1 MIWLPIFL
9 PVIAA
14 LAVGFAAPRRRL
26 GAAAA
31 LAMAATAAL
40 GLWAALSGA
49 SADLAWGG
57 LLQLRFE
64 LTGAAAILIVLVPVV
79 AAPVIA
85 FATWEYADDPD
96 LRRLVGLL
104 LAFVGSM
111 ELLVAA
117 GDLVSLVIGW
127 ELVAAFSW
135 ALIAHHWRA
144 PKPPQAALEAYL
156 TVRFGGV
163 GLFIAAGAVF
173 ASTGSLNYAALA
185 GTSRPWLDVAAA
197 GLLLAAASKSAQV
210 PFSQWLFSAMEGPAP
225 VSALLHS
232 ATMVAAGAYALI
244 RLAPFFAPL
253 GWFGPTVI
261 AIGMISALA
270 GGVVASVQT
279 DFKRVLAGSTTA
291 QYGLM
296 FVAIGVASTT
306 AATAHLITHAFFK
319 SLLFLG
325 AGVALATAGTGNL
338 AHLRLGSGKRVVAV
352 FFGVGVLALAAVPP
366 LGGAFSKE
374 AILAAA
380 VDYSPWVGAGVF
392 LAGFVSAF
400 YAARLFTLAFSVV
413 GGDPGGMGSAV
424 GEGQGL
430 VGSGGSRSTA
440 RGLLSGEVWSMGL
453 LAGISVLMG
462 LLRVPAVWRRLE
474 QLSVAREAAEPFW
487 QLAVSL
493 LAIMVAFTAVRV
505 LHRRGRLLSLGLAPY
520 TQARVADWFGAPFL
534 ARRGIAEP
542 TFAFAIL
549 LRRFDD
555 RVIDMGVWGIAEP
568 TFAFAILL
576 RRFDDRVIDMGVWGI
591 ARAALRSAGRLR
603 SLDERIVD
611 GAVRGVAWATM
622 RGAAGSRT
630 ADDLGIDGAVEWIA
644 RASWWSGRQVR
655 RLQTGLTHQY
665 YVVVVVGLVLVLA
678 VTAVAT

>member
-9 PVIAA
+9 PVIAG
-14 LAVGFAAPRRRL
+14 LAAGFAVPRRGL
-26 GAAAA
+26 GAVAAF
-31 LAMAATAAL
+31 AMAATAVL

-49 SADLAWGG
+49 SANVSWGG

-64 LTGAAAILIVLVPVV
+64 LTGAAGILIVLVPVV
-79 AAPVIA
+79 AAPVIS

-96 LRRLVGLL
+96 LHRLVGLL

-117 GDLVSLVIGW
+117 GDLLSLVIGW

-135 ALIAHHWRA
+135 ALIAHHWRE
-144 PKPPQAALEAYL
+144 PKPPQAALEAYV
-156 TVRFGGV
+156 TVRLGGV
-163 GLFIAAGAVF
+163 GLFVAAGAVF
-173 ASTGSLNYAALA
+173 ASTGSLDYAALA
-185 GTSRPWLDVAAA
+185 ATGRPWLDLAAA

-261 AIGMISALA
+261 AIGLISALA
-270 GGVVASVQT
+270 GGTVASVQT

-306 AATAHLITHAFFK
+306 AASAHLITHAFFK

-325 AGVALATAGTGNL
+325 AGVSLATAGTGNL
-338 AHLRLGSGKRVVAV
+338 AQLRLGSGTRAVAV

-374 AILAAA
+374 AIVAAA
-380 VDYSPWVGAGVF
+380 VDYSPWLGAGVF
-392 LAGFVSAF
+392 LAGFMSAF
-400 YAARLFTLAFSVV
+400 YAARLFTLAFGRV
-413 GGDPGGMGSAV
+413 GDDPTGCAV
-424 GEGQGL
+424 GEGHSLPGPT
-430 VGSGGSRSTA
+430 GSRSTA
-440 RGLLSGEVWSMGL
+440 HGLLSGEVWSMGL
-453 LAGISVLMG
+453 LAGVSVLMG
-462 LLRVPAVWRRLE
+462 LLRVPAVWRELE
-474 QLSVAREAAEPFW
+474 QRSVPRAAAEPLW

-493 LAIMVAFTAVRV
+493 LAIALAFAAVRV
-505 LHRRGRLLSLGLAPY
+505 LHRRGRLLSLGLAPD
-520 TQARVADWFGAPFL
+520 TQARVADWFGAPL
-534 ARRGIAEP
+534 LTRRGLAEP
-542 TFAFAIL
+542 TLAFAVL
-549 LRRFDD
+549 LRRLDE
-555 RVIDMGVWGIAEP
+555 RVIDV
-568 TFAFAILL
+568 
-576 RRFDDRVIDMGVWGI
+576 GVWGI
-591 ARAALRSAGRLR
+591 ARAALRSAGRLRSLDERVIDVGVWGIARAAFRSAGRLR

-622 RGAAGSRT
+622 RGAAGSRA
-630 ADDLGIDGAVEWIA
+630 ADDRGIDGAVEWIA

-655 RLQTGLTHQY
+655 RLQTGLAHQY
-665 YVVVVVGLVLVLA
+665 YVVVVVGLVLVLV
-678 VTAVAT
+678 VTAVST

>member
-1 MIWLPIFL
+1 VIWLPVFL
-9 PVIAA
+9 PVVAG
-14 LAVGFAAPRRRL
+14 LAVSFAAPRRRL

-31 LAMAATAAL
+31 VAMAATAAL

-49 SADLAWGG
+49 SADLSWGG
-57 LLQLRFE
+57 PLQLRFE
-64 LTGAAAILIVLVPVV
+64 ITGAAAILIVLVPLV

-104 LAFVGSM
+104 LGFVSSM
-111 ELLVAA
+111 QLLVAA
-117 GDLVSLVIGW
+117 GDLVSLMIGW

-163 GLFIAAGAVF
+163 GLLVAAGAVF
-173 ASTGSLNYAALA
+173 ASTGSLDYAAL
-185 GTSRPWLDVAAA
+185 GHTGRPWLEMAAA

-253 GWFGPTVI
+253 DWFGPSVI
-261 AIGMISALA
+261 AIGMVSALA
-270 GGVVASVQT
+270 GGVVAAVQT

-296 FVAIGVASTT
+296 FVAIGAASTT
-306 AATAHLITHAFFK
+306 AATAHLMTHAFFK

-338 AHLRLGSGKRVVAV
+338 ADLRLGSGKRVVAV

-380 VDYSPWVGAGVF
+380 VDYSPWLGAGVF
-392 LAGFVSAF
+392 VAGFMSAF
-400 YAARLFTLAFSVV
+400 YAARLFALAY
-413 GGDPGGMGSAV
+413 GRLGDGTGGSAAAV
-424 GEGQGL
+424 GDAAPVL
-430 VGSGGSRSTA
+430 LDSPSPA
-440 RGLLSGEVWSMGL
+440 RGRLSTEVWSMGL
-453 LAGISVLMG
+453 LAGASVLMG
-462 LLRVPAVWRRLE
+462 LLRVPAVWRVVE
-474 QLSVAREAAEPFW
+474 QRSVTREAAEPLW
-487 QLAVSL
+487 QFAVSL
-493 LAIMVAFTAVRV
+493 LVIALAFTAVRV
-505 LHRRGRLLSLGLAPY
+505 LRRRGLLLSLGLAPSV
-520 TQARVADWFGAPFL
+520 QAVVADWFGAPSL
-534 ARRGIAEP
+534 VRRGLAEP
-542 TFAFAIL
+542 TFAVALF
-549 LRRFDD
+549 LRRLDD
-555 RVIDMGVWGIAEP
+555 RVIDAGVW
-568 TFAFAILL
+568 
-576 RRFDDRVIDMGVWGI
+576 RI
-591 ARAALRSAGRLR
+591 ARVALRSAARIR

-611 GAVRGVAWATM
+611 GAVRRVAWATM
-622 RGAAGSRT
+622 LGAAASRAT
-630 ADDLGIDGAVEWIA
+630 DDLGIDGAVEWVV
-644 RASWWSGRQVR
+644 RASWWSGKQVR
-655 RLQTGLTHQY
+655 RLQSGLSHQY
-665 YVVVVVGLVLVLA
+665 YVIVVVGLVLVLA
-678 VTAVAT
+678 FTAVTT

>member
-9 PVIAA
+9 PVLAG
-14 LAVGFAAPRRRL
+14 LAVGLAPPRRGL

-49 SADLAWGG
+49 AADLSWGG

-64 LTGAAAILIVLVPVV
+64 LSGAAAVLIVLVPVV

-85 FATWEYADDPD
+85 FANWEYADDPD

-117 GDLVSLVIGW
+117 GDLLSLVIGW

-144 PKPPQAALEAYL
+144 PKPPQAALEAYI
-156 TVRFGGV
+156 TVRLGGI
-163 GLFIAAGAVF
+163 GLFIAAAAVF
-173 ASTGSLNYAALA
+173 ASTGSLDYTALA
-185 GTSRPWLDVAAA
+185 TTGRPWLDIAAA

-253 GWFGPTVI
+253 GWFAPAVI
-261 AIGMISALA
+261 AIGMTSALA

-338 AHLRLGSGKRVVAV
+338 AHLRLGSGKRVVTV

-392 LAGFVSAF
+392 LTGFMSAF
-400 YAARLFTLAFSVV
+400 YAARLFTLAFGSME
-413 GGDPGGMGSAV
+413 GDPGGSAV
-424 GEGQGL
+424 GEGHAPPGP
-430 VGSGGSRSTA
+430 GDSRSTA
-440 RGLLSGEVWSMGL
+440 RGLLGGEVWSMGL
-453 LAGISVLMG
+453 LACASILMG
-462 LLRVPAVWRRLE
+462 LVRVPAVWRELE
-474 QLSVAREAAEPFW
+474 QRTVAREAAEPLW

-493 LAIMVAFTAVRV
+493 LAIAVAFTIVRV
-505 LHRRGRLLSLGLAPY
+505 LHRRGRLLSLGLAPD

-542 TFAFAIL
+542 TFAFAVL
-549 LRRFDD
+549 LRRLDD
-555 RVIDMGVWGIAEP
+555 RVIDV
-568 TFAFAILL
+568 
-576 RRFDDRVIDMGVWGI
+576 GVWGI

-603 SLDERIVD
+603 ALDERIVD

-622 RGAAGSRT
+622 RGAAGSRA
-630 ADDLGIDGAVEWIA
+630 ADDRGIDGAVEWIA

-655 RLQTGLTHQY
+655 RLQTGLAHQY
-665 YVVVVVGLVLVLA
+665 YVVVAVGFVLVLVFM
-678 VTAVAT
+678 AVAT

>member
-9 PVIAA
+9 PVIAG
-14 LAVGFAAPRRRL
+14 LGVGFAVPRRGL
-26 GAAAA
+26 GATAA
-31 LAMAATAAL
+31 LAMIATAAL
-40 GLWAALSGA
+40 GLWAASVGA
-49 SADLAWGG
+49 SADLSWGG

-64 LTGAAAILIVLVPVV
+64 LTGAAGILIVLVPVV

-117 GDLVSLVIGW
+117 GDLLSLVIGW

-135 ALIAHHWRA
+135 ALIAHNWRA
-144 PKPPQAALEAYL
+144 AKPPQAAFDAYL

-163 GLFIAAGAVF
+163 GLFVAAGAVF
-173 ASTGSLNYAALA
+173 ASTGSLDYTAL
-185 GTSRPWLDVAAA
+185 GSTGRPWLDVAAA

-253 GWFGPTVI
+253 DWFGPAVI

-270 GGVVASVQT
+270 GGVIAAVQT
-279 DFKRVLAGSTTA
+279 DFKRVLAGSTAA

-366 LGGAFSKE
+366 LGGAVSKA

-392 LAGFVSAF
+392 LAGFLSAF
-400 YAARLFTLAFSVV
+400 YAARLFTLAFGWV
-413 GGDPGGMGSAV
+413 GGDPRGSAV
-424 GEGQGL
+424 EEGHSPPRPGD
-430 VGSGGSRSTA
+430 SRSTA
-440 RGLLSGEVWSMGL
+440 RGLLSGEVWPMGA
-453 LAGISVLMG
+453 LAGTSVLMG
-462 LLRVPAVWRRLE
+462 LLRVPAVWRQLE
-474 QLSVAREAAEPFW
+474 QLSVAREAAEPLW
-487 QLAVSL
+487 QLALSL
-493 LAIMVAFTAVRV
+493 LAIAAAFTAVRV
-505 LHRRGRLLSLGLAPY
+505 LHRRGRLLSLGLAPD
-520 TQARVADWFGAPFL
+520 TQARVADWFGAPFV
-534 ARRGIAEP
+534 ARRGVAEP
-542 TFAFAIL
+542 TFALAVL
-549 LRRFDD
+549 LRRLDD
-555 RVIDMGVWGIAEP
+555 RVIDV
-568 TFAFAILL
+568 
-576 RRFDDRVIDMGVWGI
+576 GVWGI
-591 ARAALRSAGRLR
+591 ARAAFGSAGRLR

-611 GAVRGVAWATM
+611 GAVRGVACATM
-622 RGAAGSRT
+622 CGAAASRA

-644 RASWWSGRQVR
+644 RAGWWSGRQVR
-655 RLQTGLTHQY
+655 GLQTGLSHQY

>member
-9 PVIAA
+9 PVVAGLAA
-14 LAVGFAAPRRRL
+14 GFAVPGRSL

-40 GLWAALSGA
+40 GLWAASVRA
-49 SADLAWGG
+49 SAELSWGG

-64 LTGAAAILIVLVPVV
+64 LTGAAGILIVLVPVV

-104 LAFVGSM
+104 LSFVGSM

-117 GDLVSLVIGW
+117 GDLLSLVIGW

-135 ALIAHHWRA
+135 ALIAYHWRA
-144 PKPPQAALEAYL
+144 PKPPQAALEAYV

-173 ASTGSLNYAALA
+173 ASTGSLDYAALA
-185 GTSRPWLDVAAA
+185 TTARPWLDLAAA

-232 ATMVAAGAYALI
+232 ATMVAAGTYALI

-253 GWFGPTVI
+253 GWFGPAVI
-261 AIGMISALA
+261 AIGLMSALA
-270 GGVVASVQT
+270 GGAVASVQT

-296 FVAIGVASTT
+296 FVAIGAASTT
-306 AATAHLITHAFFK
+306 AASAHLITHAFFK

-325 AGVALATAGTGNL
+325 AGVALATAGTGSL

-374 AILAAA
+374 AIVAAA

-392 LAGFVSAF
+392 LAGFMSAF
-400 YAARLFTLAFSVV
+400 YAARLFTLAFGSVK
-413 GGDPGGMGSAV
+413 GDPAGSAV
-424 GEGQGL
+424 GAG
-430 VGSGGSRSTA
+430 
-440 RGLLSGEVWSMGL
+440 GEVWSMGL
-453 LAGISVLMG
+453 LAGVSVLMG
-462 LLRVPAVWRRLE
+462 LLRVPAIWRELE
-474 QLSVAREAAEPFW
+474 KRSVPREAAEPLW

-493 LAIMVAFTAVRV
+493 LVIALAFAAVRV
-505 LHRRGRLLSLGLAPY
+505 LHRRGRLLSLGLAPD
-520 TQARVADWFGAPFL
+520 TQARVSDWFGAPFL

-542 TFAFAIL
+542 TFALAVL
-549 LRRFDD
+549 LRR
-555 RVIDMGVWGIAEP
+555 
-568 TFAFAILL
+568 L
-576 RRFDDRVIDMGVWGI
+576 DDRVIDMGVWGI
-591 ARAALRSAGRLR
+591 ARAAFRSAGRLR
-603 SLDERIVD
+603 LLDEHIVD

-630 ADDLGIDGAVEWIA
+630 ADDRGIDGAVEWIA

-655 RLQTGLTHQY
+655 RFQTGLAHQY
-665 YVVVVVGLVLVLA
+665 YVVVVVGLVLLLA

>member
-9 PVIAA
+9 PVAA
-14 LAVGFAAPRRRL
+14 GLAIGFAAPIRML

-31 LAMAATAAL
+31 LAMAVTAAL
-40 GLWAALSGA
+40 GLWAAYEGA
-49 SADLAWGG
+49 HADLSWGG
-57 LLQLRFE
+57 PLGLRFE
-64 LTGAAAILIVLVPVV
+64 LAGAAAILIVLVPAI

-163 GLFIAAGAVF
+163 GLFVAAGAVF
-173 ASTGSLNYAALA
+173 ASTGSLDYAAL
-185 GTSRPWLDVAAA
+185 GSTGRPWLDIAAA

-210 PFSQWLFSAMEGPAP
+210 PFAQWLFAAMEGPAP

-232 ATMVAAGAYALI
+232 ATMVAAGAYALV

-253 GWFGPTVI
+253 AWFGPTVV
-261 AIGMISALA
+261 AIGLISALA
-270 GGVVASVQT
+270 GGVVAAAQT

-296 FVAIGVASTT
+296 FVAIGAASTT
-306 AATAHLITHAFFK
+306 AATAHLVTHAFFK

-338 AHLRLGSGKRVVAV
+338 ADLRLGSGKRVVAV

-374 AILAAA
+374 AIVAAA

-392 LAGFVSAF
+392 LAGFMSAF
-400 YAARLFTLAFSVV
+400 YAGRLFTLAFGSVK
-413 GGDPGGMGSAV
+413 GDPGGSAV
-424 GEGQGL
+424 GAG
-430 VGSGGSRSTA
+430 
-440 RGLLSGEVWSMGL
+440 GEVWSMGL
-453 LAGISVLMG
+453 LAGVSVLMG
-462 LLRVPAVWRRLE
+462 LLRVPAVWRELE
-474 QLSVAREAAEPFW
+474 QRSVPREAAEPLW

-493 LAIMVAFTAVRV
+493 LAIALAFAAVRV
-505 LHRRGRLLSLGLAPY
+505 LHRRGRLLSLGLAPD

-534 ARRGIAEP
+534 ARRGVAGP
-542 TFAFAIL
+542 TFAFAVL
-549 LRRFDD
+549 LRRLDD
-555 RVIDMGVWGIAEP
+555 RVIDMGV
-568 TFAFAILL
+568 
-576 RRFDDRVIDMGVWGI
+576 RGV
-591 ARAALRSAGRLR
+591 ARATLRSAARIR
-603 SLDERIVD
+603 SFDERVVD

-622 RGAAGSRT
+622 LGAAVSRS
-630 ADDLGIDGAVEWIA
+630 ADDLGIDGAVEWVGRSA
-644 RASWWSGRQVR
+644 WWSGRQVR
-655 RLQTGLTHQY
+655 RLQTGLSHQY
-665 YVVVVVGLVLVLA
+665 YVIVVAGLVLILA
-678 VTAVAT
+678 FTALTT